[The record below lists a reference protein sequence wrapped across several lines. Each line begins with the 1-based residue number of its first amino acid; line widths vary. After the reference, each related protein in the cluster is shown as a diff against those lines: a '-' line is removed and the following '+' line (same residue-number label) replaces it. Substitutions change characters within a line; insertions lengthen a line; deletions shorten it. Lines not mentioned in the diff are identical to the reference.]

1 MNPGYL
7 THIYKSIYNISHSM
21 KFLKDL
27 YRKYYYISPLDLAE
41 SAEASRFLYFCVA
54 LFFICSLILTFCS
67 FPIIHFSYAENKIL
81 YGFFIISFIFSIV
94 SFVSSILVRN
104 APREKA
110 YILKK
115 IPIYILFLAG
125 MSMTIYMFYLYSA
138 FMGMMVFFF
147 SITLFLTVSYMS
159 IPLFIIFTSVA
170 ICLSSGLYKNF
181 SFLGVLSF
189 WFMIFML
196 FAYTLYK
203 RYKEKQFLES
213 IKMQKKSLEVRTFG
227 NFTPMYD
234 KKVIKFSRSKSPELL
249 AYLIYK
255 NGSST
260 NTKELIS
267 VLYGEHADSSR
278 YGASLRLLISDI
290 KHTLSETGVQNFF
303 ITEYNNF
310 RINPEVVQ
318 CDYYDFLAGEPKAV
332 KSFTGEF
339 MSQYSWAEDALA
351 FLEKKAV
358 GAR

>member
-1 MNPGYL
+1 
-7 THIYKSIYNISHSM
+7 M

-41 SAEASRFLYFCVA
+41 SAEASRFLYFCVDA
-54 LFFICSLILTFCS
+54 FFLISTVAMFAFLWLADFS
-67 FPIIHFSYAENKIL
+67 FEEYKVI
-81 YGFFIISFIFSIV
+81 YGFYGLCFINTLLSFISAVIFKNV
-94 SFVSSILVRN
+94 
-104 APREKA
+104 PREKA

-115 IPIYILFLAG
+115 IPIYIEFLSG
-125 MSMTIYMFYLYSA
+125 MLLTVYMFYLFS
-138 FMGMMVFFF
+138 FFVGTVIFFF
-147 SITLFLTVSYMS
+147 SIMLFLIVSYMS
-159 IPLFIIFTSVA
+159 LPLFFILLAETISLA
-170 ICLSSGLYKNF
+170 PGIYKNF
-181 SFLGVLSF
+181 SSIGLACFFILIIMLVL
-189 WFMIFML
+189 
-196 FAYTLYK
+196 YTLYK

-267 VLYGEHADSSR
+267 VLYGDHADSSR